1 MAWFSTRVIPYL
13 QLCRFAAVFTA
24 IADIAAGL
32 AVTGQLQPWSSTN
45 VWLVVATIGLYLSGM
60 AWNDYFDRDIDAVER
75 PKRPLPSGRV
85 SLGAARL
92 FAGLLMVA
100 GGLAALV
107 AAGQAG
113 RSGPAVVALLLTAA
127 ILGYDVIAKNHA
139 WGPLVMGLCRFLN
152 LLLGASLGLV
162 LSPAWWDADRR
173 GWDPSLLPWL
183 VAAGNGLYIVGVT
196 LFSRNEAGQSS
207 RSRLIQALCVA
218 DLGLLLLGATHLFWP
233 RDPGVTG
240 FGGTWGA
247 PVLWGAIVALINRV
261 AWVAVRHPAPQP
273 VQMTVRTMLTSLI
286 LLDAL
291 VVLQATPGPW
301 WALGVLLLRY
311 PAQWIG
317 RRLAIT

>member
-60 AWNDYFDRDIDAVER
+60 AWNDYFDRDIDAVEQ

-92 FAGLLMVA
+92 FAGVLMVA

-233 RDPGVTG
+233 RDPGVPG
-240 FGGTWGA
+240 FVGTWGA

-261 AWVAVRHPAPQP
+261 ALVAVRHPAPQP